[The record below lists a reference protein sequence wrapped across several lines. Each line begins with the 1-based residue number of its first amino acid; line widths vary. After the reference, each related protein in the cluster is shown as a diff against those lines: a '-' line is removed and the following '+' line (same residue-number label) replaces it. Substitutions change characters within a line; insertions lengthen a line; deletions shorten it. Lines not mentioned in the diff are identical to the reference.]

1 MQLQHQK
8 EVINAD
14 RKIGSRILF
23 RFIATVSA
31 ACFRLTNFIEF
42 YIFEFNIHFLYSFLK
57 MIVLIL
63 LVLPY
68 DNGQKLDTQV
78 EGNILKTNDFV
89 HDKDFKV
96 EE

>member
-1 MQLQHQK
+1 M
-8 EVINAD
+8 
-14 RKIGSRILF
+14 
-23 RFIATVSA
+23 SA
-31 ACFRLTNFIEF
+31 ACFRLTNYIEL
-42 YIFEFNIHFLYSFLK
+42 YIFELNIQFFYSFLK

-63 LVLPY
+63 LVLPCEF
-68 DNGQKLDTQV
+68 GQKLNTQV

>member
-1 MQLQHQK
+1 
-8 EVINAD
+8 
-14 RKIGSRILF
+14 
-23 RFIATVSA
+23 
-31 ACFRLTNFIEF
+31 
-42 YIFEFNIHFLYSFLK
+42 